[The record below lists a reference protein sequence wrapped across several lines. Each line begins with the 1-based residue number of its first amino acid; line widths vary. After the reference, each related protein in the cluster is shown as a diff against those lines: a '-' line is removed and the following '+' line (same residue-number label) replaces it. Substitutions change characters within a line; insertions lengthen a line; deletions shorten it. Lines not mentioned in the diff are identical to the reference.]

1 MEIVRLPTYLKDI
14 KRIGLTVAEQTA
26 LERSIATNPEAG
38 DVIKGLRGVRK
49 IRFAMGNRGKRGGG
63 RAVYLVLFEDDRA
76 LLLRAYAKNDQSD
89 LSAADRKALLA
100 LLEGMGL

>member
-1 MEIVRLPTYLKDI
+1 MEIVRLSTYLRDI
-14 KRIGLTVAEQTA
+14 KRIGLTVAEQAA

>member
-14 KRIGLTVAEQTA
+14 KRIGLTVAEQAA

-49 IRFAMGNRGKRGGG
+49 IRFAMGNRGKRGG